1 MSEPVRPSP
10 FLLNGALEHTLFG
23 PLESLLERASGL
35 QQLQSAYDDLPRGL
49 SVDEF
54 LAASLDWL
62 GVTPAAAPD
71 ELAHIPAEGGAV
83 LVANHPHG
91 VIDGLALAVLLR
103 QIRPDVRFLA
113 NSLLGRVPEVAS
125 MFISVDPFGGSGAEQ
140 RNRGPLREAIRWVQE
155 GGLLVVFPAGEV
167 SHLQL
172 RRGAVTDPD
181 WHSAVARIIT
191 RTGVSVIPSFIPGR
205 NGLSFQLAGL
215 LHPRLRTVLLAREL
229 LNKGGRSV
237 NIRFGAPIQ
246 PERLESLKANQLL
259 SFLRLRCYGLG
270 EDQRVLGRSDVP
282 RMQEIAAPQDAALLD
297 DEVGTLDA
305 RTCLVENGDF
315 QVYCVRA
322 ERIPHVLQEI
332 GRLREITFRATGEGT
347 GRAVDI
353 DLYDN
358 YYQHLFVWNRVKR
371 EVVGAYRLGHVD
383 RILQGYGSKGL
394 YTQSLFK
401 FGRGLLNQLSPA
413 LELGRSFIRPEYQRS
428 FQPLMLLW
436 KGIGAYVAANPRYKV
451 LFGPVSISADYGTAS
466 RQLLVDFLRANS
478 LAPELARFVRPR
490 RPFKGLDRRGCQ
502 ALTLVQQPEQV
513 SRLLEQMEGDGK
525 GMPVLLRQYL
535 KLGGKVLGF
544 NVDAA
549 FANVLDGLIMV
560 DLTQTD
566 PAVLA
571 RYMGREASADFLCG
585 KSNSRISASLAL
597 DTVTPAS
604 LTSFSASP
612 ACSVTPFTVT
622 VPRTTC
628 TYPQ

>member
-1 MSEPVRPSP
+1 M
-10 FLLNGALEHTLFG
+10 
-23 PLESLLERASGL
+23 ER
-35 QQLQSAYDDLPRGL
+35 
-49 SVDEF
+49 
-54 LAASLDWL
+54 
-62 GVTPAAAPD
+62 
-71 ELAHIPAEGGAV
+71 
-83 LVANHPHG
+83 
-91 VIDGLALAVLLR
+91 
-103 QIRPDVRFLA
+103 
-113 NSLLGRVPEVAS
+113 GRVTRP
-125 MFISVDPFGGSGAEQ
+125 
-140 RNRGPLREAIRWVQE
+140 
-155 GGLLVVFPAGEV
+155 GL
-167 SHLQL
+167 
-172 RRGAVTDPD
+172 
-181 WHSAVARIIT
+181 HSALGTIFT
-191 RTGVSVIPSFIPGR
+191 RTGVSVIPAFIPGR
-205 NGLSFQLAGL
+205 NGLGFQLAGL
-215 LHPRLRTVLLAREL
+215 LHPRLRTALLAREL
-229 LNKGGRSV
+229 LNKGGRRV

-270 EDQRVLGRSDVP
+270 EDQRVMDRSDALS
-282 RMQEIAAPQDAALLD
+282 MQEVAAPQDAALLE
-297 DEVGTLDA
+297 DEVRTLDA
-305 RTCLVENGDF
+305 QTCLVENGDF

-322 ERIPHVLQEI
+322 EHIPHVLQEI
-332 GRLREITFRATGEGT
+332 GRLREVTFRATGEGT
-347 GRAVDI
+347 GRAADI

-358 YYQHLFVWNRVKR
+358 YYQHLFVWNRTKR

-401 FGRGLLNQLSPA
+401 FGRGLLSQLSPA

-571 RYMGREASADFLCG
+571 RYMGREASADFLAFHGDSDLPEQC
-585 KSNSRISASLAL
+585 AS
-597 DTVTPAS
+597 
-604 LTSFSASP
+604 
-612 ACSVTPFTVT
+612 SVKTA
-622 VPRTTC
+622 
-628 TYPQ
+628 